1 MADIRGVRKMRRFYT
16 IWKVLDLEGKVLM
29 EGKYGECY
37 RYLNENAIVDAKLE
51 PFMYEH
57 KNP

>member
-1 MADIRGVRKMRRFYT
+1 MRRFYT

-37 RYLNENAIVDAKLE
+37 RYLSENSITNAKLE
-51 PFMYEH
+51 PFMYERQ
-57 KNP
+57 NQ

>member
-1 MADIRGVRKMRRFYT
+1 MRRFYT

-51 PFMYEH
+51 PFMYER